1 MCPPGGQSDVRRWV
15 RVTPQGSAGAAFL
28 LARADTPEQE
38 AAVGRQTGG
47 RVGFFLTT
55 DDFARDHAA
64 MVARGVVFAEAPRRE
79 VYGVVAVFLDL
90 YGNRFDLIEPA

>member
-1 MCPPGGQSDVRRWV
+1 MPTTSAGCASPRREV
-15 RVTPQGSAGAAFL
+15 AGAAFL

-38 AAVGRQTGG
+38 AAVGRQAGG
-47 RVGFFLTT
+47 RVGFFLVT

-64 MVARGVVFAEAPRRE
+64 MSARGVVFDEAPRHE
-79 VYGVVAVFLDL
+79 AYGVVAVFLDL